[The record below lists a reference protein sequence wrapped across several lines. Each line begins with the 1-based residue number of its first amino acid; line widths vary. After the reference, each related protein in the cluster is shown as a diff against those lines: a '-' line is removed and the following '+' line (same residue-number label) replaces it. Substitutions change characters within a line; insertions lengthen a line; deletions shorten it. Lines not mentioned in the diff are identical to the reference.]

1 MKLVKEIVRRLFQ
14 LLAGLLGLVMLFG
27 GGVCVAI
34 DSVSLLTSHVAWM
47 GMMLVVAIVIT
58 WMGWGLI
65 KLADTMRWKN
75 DAQQDGPETNRN
87 TDQ

>member
-1 MKLVKEIVRRLFQ
+1 
-14 LLAGLLGLVMLFG
+14 
-27 GGVCVAI
+27 
-34 DSVSLLTSHVAWM
+34 M

-65 KLADTMRWKN
+65 KLTDTMSWKN